1 MKTYETERLVLR
13 SFNENDLDDVYDYI
27 GNAENVKYLLT
38 APQSKQRCLEFIRNA
53 AKRYEDE
60 PCSEYH
66 FAVVLKETDRVIGT
80 GSLSVFDS
88 NQGGFNWV
96 IHRNFQ
102 RLGYG
107 TELGKFLLKLS
118 FEVLKLRRVVACCD
132 TKNEPSYRLMEK
144 IGMRREGYFIGA
156 RPAPKQT
163 PNIHGD
169 EYAYGMLR
177 EEYFNIIL

>member
-38 APQSKQRCLEFIRNA
+38 APQSKQQCLDFIRNA
-53 AKRYEDE
+53 AEKYKDE
-60 PCSEYH
+60 PCSAYH
-66 FAVVLKETDRVIGT
+66 FAVVLKETNRVIGT

-96 IHRNFQ
+96 IHRDFQ
-102 RLGYG
+102 HLGYG

-118 FEVLKLRRVVACCD
+118 FEVLKLRRVVTCCD

-144 IGMRREGYFIGA
+144 IGMRREGCFIGA
-156 RPAPKQT
+156 RSASTKSPD
-163 PNIHGD
+163 IHGD
-169 EYAYGMLR
+169 EYTYGLLR
-177 EEYFNIIL
+177 DEYLNIIS